1 LINQLAELIPNLQ
14 QDPTP
19 VTHLIEYLIRSPNF
33 TFNRVLAIKP
43 PVDFAAGLSAT
54 LAPINLITLRLLNK
68 ASLKQSDSD
77 FIAGQPNVV
86 AALIRLWLSSGDI
99 AVAQMSL
106 QTIIGLLT
114 GGEQVDTNRKM
125 NHENLMWR
133 RIFRDRDVY
142 GSIFALCSLKTVSHG
157 GQLSKHD
164 KTRAQARLL
173 ELLQNIE
180 SESVRHSQ
188 IPDIERIYGLT
199 DGGLLHFAMI
209 HMIDFT
215 NDVLMA
221 RTLIHFSTDFLRCPP
236 PKSDSSNALDI
247 LIETGL
253 HSRIMSYY
261 VDPSKHDHLD
271 LTFLYGAS
279 ATYISV
285 YVSVCASHFL
295 SQPSVLG
302 CILARLTTVF
312 EDSTA
317 ISRTRYE
324 ALKHDC
330 LVLECLPEAA
340 LRQRPQL
347 DDVRAS
353 FVSLFSGDGSQTPVS
368 RSGMGSEALTIGR

>member
-1 LINQLAELIPNLQ
+1 
-14 QDPTP
+14 
-19 VTHLIEYLIRSPNF
+19 
-33 TFNRVLAIKP
+33 
-43 PVDFAAGLSAT
+43 
-54 LAPINLITLRLLNK
+54 LNK
-68 ASLKQSDSD
+68 ASPKQSDSD
-77 FIAGQPNVV
+77 IIAGQPNVV

-106 QTIIGLLT
+106 HTIIGLLT
-114 GGEQVDTNRKM
+114 GGEQIDMSRKM

-133 RIFRDRDVY
+133 RIFMDRDVY
-142 GSIFALCSLKTVSHG
+142 GSIFALCSLKTVSHE
-157 GQLSKHD
+157 GQLSKRD
-164 KTRAQARLL
+164 KTNAQARLL
-173 ELLQNIE
+173 ELLQRIE

-188 IPDIERIYGLT
+188 IPDIERIYGIN

-215 NDVLMA
+215 TDVLMA
-221 RTLIHFSTDFLRCPP
+221 RTLIDFSTNFLRSPP
-236 PKSDSSNALDI
+236 PKSNSSNALDI

-253 HSRIMSYY
+253 HSRIMSYF

-285 YVSVCASHFL
+285 YISVCATHFL

-302 CILARLTTVF
+302 CILARLSTVF

-317 ISRTRYE
+317 ISRSRYE

-347 DDVRAS
+347 VNVRAS
-353 FVSLFSGDGSQTPVS
+353 FVSLFSDDGPQTPVR
-368 RSGMGSEALTIGR
+368 RSGVGSEALTIRR